1 MVFSRRDEGTRGFL
15 GYGQSLTPREVDDV
29 ALTVEGCRDSLGVLL
44 TLVGLASGLMA
55 RGALRIAEK
64 ELNERN

>member
-15 GYGQSLTPREVDDV
+15 GYGQSLTPREVDV
-29 ALTVEGCRDSLGVLL
+29 ALAVEGCRDSLGVLL
-44 TLVGLASGLMA
+44 TLVGLAPGLMA

-64 ELNERN
+64 ELKEHN